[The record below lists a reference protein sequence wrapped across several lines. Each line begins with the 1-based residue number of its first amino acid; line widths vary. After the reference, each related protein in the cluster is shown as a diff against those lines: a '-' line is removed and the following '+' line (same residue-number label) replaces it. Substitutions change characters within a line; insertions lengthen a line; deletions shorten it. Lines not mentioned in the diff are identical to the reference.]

1 MSSSQNGLSIKN
13 SSTKGDAFSA
23 CSRTKFSTS
32 AALLTSLAVFSQE
45 VVWNFYE
52 AQVPPALRHYTNSA
66 ALIGL
71 LMGIDNLLGL
81 FIQPWMA
88 HRSDNTNN
96 RFGRRVPYLL
106 IGVPIAATFY
116 ILIPWAESLPALI
129 ASMLC
134 FALVA
139 NSFKSI
145 TEALVADFQSA
156 ENRGKANA
164 MAKLAAALTI
174 SVGSGISYFV
184 IDKSTKVA
192 FAIPAFLLVIGMA
205 IACWGLDERKLHS
218 VTSEKGRAQQSQS
231 FRNLIMDILRS
242 SNRSRASMLLA
253 VFATAGAWS
262 AMRSQLSPYAIE
274 ILGLTRGQAGSL
286 SMPAG
291 IAFILAV
298 FPLAILSD
306 RSSRLSICKI
316 GGLVFSVGCFVAFIS
331 TSVQATIIA
340 LVIASV
346 GYAAFAINGVVIM
359 WNLAP
364 NSKCTGAYTGLYT
377 MAFACGA
384 TIVPAL
390 IGLLVDATGWRYL
403 MLYAGIAG
411 LVAFLLFSRIRN
423 ECSINRP

>member
-1 MSSSQNGLSIKN
+1 VSSSQNGTSIQNASIQGKA
-13 SSTKGDAFSA
+13 SV
-23 CSRTKFSTS
+23 CSQTKFSTS

-45 VVWNFYE
+45 VAWNFYD

-71 LMGIDNLLGL
+71 LMGMDNLLGL

-88 HRSDNTNN
+88 HRSDNTSN
-96 RFGRRVPYLL
+96 RFGRRIPYLM

-116 ILIPWAESLPALI
+116 ILIPWAESLPILI

-134 FALVA
+134 FAIVA

-145 TEALVADFQSA
+145 AEALVADFQSP

-174 SVGSGISYFV
+174 SVGSAISYFI
-184 IDKSTKVA
+184 IDRSAKVA
-192 FAIPAFLLVIGMA
+192 FAIPAFLLVLGMA
-205 IACWGLDERKLHS
+205 IACWGLDERKVHS
-218 VTSEKGRAQQSQS
+218 VVSEKGIEQQAQS
-231 FRNLIMDILRS
+231 FRTLIMDILYS
-242 SNRSRASMLLA
+242 SDRSRISMIIA

-262 AMRSQLSPYAIE
+262 AMRSQLSPYAME
-274 ILGLTRGQAGSL
+274 MLGLTRGQAGSL
-286 SMPAG
+286 SLPAG
-291 IAFILAV
+291 IAFISAV

-306 RSSRLSICKI
+306 RSSRLRICKI
-316 GGLVFSVGCFVAFIS
+316 GGLVLSAGCFMAFIS

-346 GYAAFAINGVVIM
+346 GYAAFAVNGVVIM

-390 IGLLVDATGWRYL
+390 VGLLVDATGWRYL
-403 MLYAGIAG
+403 MLYAGISG
-411 LVAFLLFSRIRN
+411 LIAPLIFSRIRN
-423 ECSINRP
+423 ERLTDQS